1 MEVGM
6 SYFEKGLIGDKDD
19 KAESAKVQN
28 SKLNVRGKDIEDL
41 LEEAIRTL
49 KITNMQLSI
58 ITGEKFTEEDI
69 ED

>member
-6 SYFEKGLIGDKDD
+6 SYFEKSLIGDKDD

-49 KITNMQLSI
+49 KITNMQLSV
-58 ITGEKFTEEDI
+58 ITGDKITEEDI